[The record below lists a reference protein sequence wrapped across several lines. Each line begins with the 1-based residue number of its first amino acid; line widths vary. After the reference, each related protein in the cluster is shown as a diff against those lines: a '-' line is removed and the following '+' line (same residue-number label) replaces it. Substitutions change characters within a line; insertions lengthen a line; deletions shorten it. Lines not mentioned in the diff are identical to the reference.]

1 MHLEQI
7 LPEVADSNSKNE
19 RRAQE
24 VEREV
29 EKLKKVQY
37 MSKQIGNVFD
47 GMISG
52 VTAYGFYVE
61 LENTVEGMVRIA
73 TIPDDYYIYNEET
86 MEIIGKDTGR
96 IYQMGQPVKIQV
108 VHVDKLLR
116 TIDFELVKE
125 DEDAETEG

>member
-1 MHLEQI
+1 M
-7 LPEVADSNSKNE
+7 
-19 RRAQE
+19 
-24 VEREV
+24 
-29 EKLKKVQY
+29 
-37 MSKQIGNVFD
+37 
-47 GMISG
+47 
-52 VTAYGFYVE
+52 E